1 MANETNIK
9 VLKLE
14 VDTGTGEIKVN
25 GLKSNIQ
32 GLDKAVN
39 DFGKTAKKAQA
50 ELKNFESSAG
60 IAGATVNELGRLV
73 SDLPFGITA
82 ITNNLS
88 QLGSMFAILV
98 TKVGGFQ
105 AAIASLWRTIM
116 GPVGILLA
124 FQAAVAA
131 LQFWEQS
138 SKKAEKSQD
147 DLSKA
152 IGGAATE
159 LKEAVKILNDEN
171 ISLERKEKLLRNINS
186 EYEGMNLSL
195 NENNQLKETSL
206 EQVNK
211 EIDALIRLDK
221 AKVLVGQLKEIR
233 EEIQI
238 LEDTPPE
245 EVLGFWGKA
254 KLWLMQD
261 LLQDGLVSDEDIS
274 KAGEAA
280 KDKILDGLQKKLAE
294 KEGELTPELLETLFG
309 KKGNEGGEDL
319 TPKVQKLV
327 FRVFGT
333 LEEEMARYRKELQRK
348 FGTDYLDVETLLK
361 DSATNALKGLKPI
374 EKAIE
379 GWSPFDVWAYNTKS
393 DLEEVTEGLDAIADV
408 TEAITN
414 VMSAEFQKQL
424 DIEQNKTTLINNE
437 LRKRLAE
444 EQLSADERKNI
455 QSQISANDEKLR
467 LKQEEIA
474 KKRFKTEK
482 AMRISVALIDTA
494 SSALKA
500 YGSQLVVGDPSS
512 LIRAQ
517 VAAGLATVLGLAQVA
532 MISKQQF
539 VGSASASP
547 AGLGGTAGD
556 NGGGVQAPDFNIVGQ
571 SASNQIAAAVQGQ
584 FKQPIKAYVVSK
596 DVSTAQEMDRNIIGS
611 ASLG

>member
-171 ISLERKEKLLRNINS
+171 ISLERKEKLLKNINS
-186 EYEGMNLSL
+186 EYEGMNLAL

-261 LLQDGLVSDEDIS
+261 LLQDGLVSDEDIN

-309 KKGNEGGEDL
+309 KKGKEGGDDL

-379 GWSPFDVWAYNTKS
+379 AWTPFDLWAYNTKS
-393 DLEEVTEGLDAIADV
+393 DLEDVAEGLDAIADV

-539 VGSASASP
+539 LASASATSP
-547 AGLGGTAGD
+547 GISGVANAGE
-556 NGGGVQAPDFNIVGQ
+556 GVQAPDFNIVGQ
-571 SASNQIAAAVQGQ
+571 SASNQLAEAVKGQ
-584 FKQPIKAYVVSK
+584 LSQPIKTYVVSK
-596 DVSTAQEMDRNIIGS
+596 DVSTAQEMERNIIGS